1 MYLAY
6 ALTVTLPIPRQ
17 YLLPVSFTKIL
28 PCQDSPVYGT
38 CTCTQILL
46 KVLAFYLSTSPKTM
60 SCTCTCTSTN
70 VKVLVL
76 YLSTFTCTS
85 PHACMRLPII
95 TFVSHWLRSQLLGKI
110 RMYIHKY
117 IHTLYTH
124 VVHSYLLVKFF
135 NMLLDHIWPKVTL
148 KVCQLCDAG
157 QVIINRLSVH
167 ILNIKNRH

>member
-1 MYLAY
+1 MPY
-6 ALTVTLPIPRQ
+6 
-17 YLLPVSFTKIL
+17 
-28 PCQDSPVYGT
+28 
-38 CTCTQILL
+38 
-46 KVLAFYLSTSPKTM
+46 
-60 SCTCTCTSTN
+60 TCTCTSTN

-95 TFVSHWLRSQLLGKI
+95 TFVSHWLCSQLLGKI

-117 IHTLYTH
+117 ILMLYTH

-135 NMLLDHIWPKVTL
+135 NLLLNHIWPKVTL
-148 KVCQLCDAG
+148 KVCQLCDTD

-167 ILNIKNRH
+167 ILNTKESSLNHTYMYACVHTNPHVTYFPFSNNTISFCLLNHLAVPFL